1 MTTTL
6 VILFPFSLTSV
17 RGLIQ
22 GDIAENPGILLYYL
36 LTFQRNVIHG
46 SDSVENAEKE
56 IKLWMAGEKDVVQ
69 WKMDSESWVLE

>member
-56 IKLWMAGEKDVVQ
+56 IKLWMAGDEDIVE

>member
-6 VILFPFSLTSV
+6 VILFPFSLTSA

-22 GDIAENPGILLYYL
+22 GDIAENPRILLHYL
-36 LTFQRNVIHG
+36 LTSERNVIHG
-46 SDSVENAEKE
+46 SDSVESAEKE
-56 IKLWMAGEKDVVQ
+56 IKLWMAGDEDVVQ